1 MILLGEVAELTSAT
15 EGHRSISGAKRP
27 KAYGAETKKVRG
39 TGALVSAPV
48 LLSAPN
54 PSRAALH
61 SRTGRRDVVTSCL
74 NKSCLLVKQLS
85 IGYVRRA
92 MQRRSNAPKGI
103 KDLFYETRVLSGREY
118 TVTRFAKEVL
128 GGAVDPVMLGYIE
141 KRKRFPNEA
150 LVRRLATVRNES
162 VAPLLAVLYRDRML
176 YAFGRE
182 LRRALHD
189 PTEVEGI
196 ADADLAV
203 QVSRAIAA
211 LPDDGAWIT
220 TAKWRTQIGVAV
232 RDKSKS
238 SDVSRVTDLLKERGL
253 VEQAKGKVRRKSRHF
268 VATTLEERRALAM
281 EFTAIYTKALLDKVS
296 LPERAAATHLRNH
309 YLHIERERLPEFY
322 QKLEKAARALAEEF
336 AADAGVGTEFLN
348 VLIVGTP
355 V

>member
-1 MILLGEVAELTSAT
+1 
-15 EGHRSISGAKRP
+15 
-27 KAYGAETKKVRG
+27 
-39 TGALVSAPV
+39 
-48 LLSAPN
+48 
-54 PSRAALH
+54 
-61 SRTGRRDVVTSCL
+61 
-74 NKSCLLVKQLS
+74 
-85 IGYVRRA
+85 
-92 MQRRSNAPKGI
+92 MQRKSTAPKGI

-141 KRKRFPNEA
+141 KGKRFPNEA
-150 LVRRLATVRNES
+150 LVRRLAAVRNEP

-189 PTEVEGI
+189 PSEVEGI

-211 LPDDGAWIT
+211 LPDDGNWIPV
-220 TAKWRTQIGVAV
+220 AKWRAQIAVAV
-232 RDKSKS
+232 RDKTNTAA
-238 SDVSRVTDLLKERGL
+238 VTKVAALLRERGL
-253 VEQAKGKVRRKSRHF
+253 VEQARGKVRRVSRHF

-281 EFTAIYTKALLDKVS
+281 EFTAIYTKGLLDKLS
-296 LPERAAATHLRNH
+296 LPERAAATHIRNH
-309 YLHIERERLPEFY
+309 YLHIERDRLPEFY
-322 QKLEKAARALAEEF
+322 KRLEKAARTLAEEF
-336 AADAGVGTEFLN
+336 AADADAGTEFLN

>member
-1 MILLGEVAELTSAT
+1 
-15 EGHRSISGAKRP
+15 
-27 KAYGAETKKVRG
+27 
-39 TGALVSAPV
+39 
-48 LLSAPN
+48 
-54 PSRAALH
+54 
-61 SRTGRRDVVTSCL
+61 
-74 NKSCLLVKQLS
+74 
-85 IGYVRRA
+85 

-128 GGAVDPVMLGYIE
+128 SGAVDPVMLGYIE
-141 KRKRFPNEA
+141 KGKRFPNEA
-150 LVRRLATVRNES
+150 LVRRLAKIREEP

-189 PTEVEGI
+189 PAQVEGI
-196 ADADLAV
+196 EDADLAV

-211 LPDDGAWIT
+211 LPDDGEWIT
-220 TAKWRTQIGVAV
+220 LAKWRTAIGVAV
-232 RDKSKS
+232 RDDAKDD
-238 SDVSRVTDLLKERGL
+238 DVKRVTDLLKERGL
-253 VEQAKGKVRRKSRHF
+253 VEQAKGKVRRVSRHF

-336 AADAGVGTEFLN
+336 AADAGATTEFLN

>member
-1 MILLGEVAELTSAT
+1 
-15 EGHRSISGAKRP
+15 
-27 KAYGAETKKVRG
+27 
-39 TGALVSAPV
+39 
-48 LLSAPN
+48 
-54 PSRAALH
+54 
-61 SRTGRRDVVTSCL
+61 
-74 NKSCLLVKQLS
+74 
-85 IGYVRRA
+85 
-92 MQRRSNAPKGI
+92 MQRRSTAPTGI

-118 TVTRFAKEVL
+118 TVTKFAKEVL
-128 GGAVDPVMLGYIE
+128 GGTVDPVMLGYIE
-141 KRKRFPNEA
+141 KGKRFPNEA
-150 LVRRLATVRNES
+150 LVRRLATVRDEP

-189 PTEVEGI
+189 PTAIEGI
-196 ADADLAV
+196 EDADLAV

-220 TAKWRTQIGVAV
+220 TAKWRTQIAVAV
-232 RDKSKS
+232 RDKSKAS
-238 SDVSRVTDLLKERGL
+238 NVSRVTDLLKERGL

-309 YLHIERERLPEFY
+309 YLHIERDRLPEFY
-322 QKLEKAARALAEEF
+322 QRLEKMARTLAEEF
-336 AADAGVGTEFLN
+336 AADAGAGTEFLN

>member
-1 MILLGEVAELTSAT
+1 
-15 EGHRSISGAKRP
+15 
-27 KAYGAETKKVRG
+27 
-39 TGALVSAPV
+39 
-48 LLSAPN
+48 
-54 PSRAALH
+54 
-61 SRTGRRDVVTSCL
+61 
-74 NKSCLLVKQLS
+74 
-85 IGYVRRA
+85 

-141 KRKRFPNEA
+141 KGKRFPNEA
-150 LVRRLATVRNES
+150 LVRRLAKIREEP

-189 PTEVEGI
+189 PAQVEGI
-196 ADADLAV
+196 EDADLAV

-211 LPDDGAWIT
+211 LPDDGEWIT
-220 TAKWRTQIGVAV
+220 IAKWRAAIGVAV
-232 RDKSKS
+232 RDDAKDD
-238 SDVSRVTDLLKERGL
+238 DVKRVTDLLKERGL
-253 VEQAKGKVRRKSRHF
+253 VEQAKGKVRRVSRHF

-322 QKLEKAARALAEEF
+322 QKLEKAARTLAEEF
-336 AADAGVGTEFLN
+336 AADAGATTEFLN

>member
-1 MILLGEVAELTSAT
+1 
-15 EGHRSISGAKRP
+15 
-27 KAYGAETKKVRG
+27 
-39 TGALVSAPV
+39 
-48 LLSAPN
+48 
-54 PSRAALH
+54 
-61 SRTGRRDVVTSCL
+61 
-74 NKSCLLVKQLS
+74 
-85 IGYVRRA
+85 
-92 MQRRSNAPKGI
+92 MQRRSTAPTGI

-141 KRKRFPNEA
+141 KGKRFPNES
-150 LVRRLATVRNES
+150 LVRRLAQVRNEP
-162 VAPLLAVLYRDRML
+162 VAPLIAVLYRDRMI

-189 PTEVEGI
+189 PAAIEGI

-211 LPDDGAWIT
+211 LPDDGTWIT
-220 TAKWRTQIGVAV
+220 TAKWRKEISVAV
-232 RDKSKS
+232 RDKSKAT
-238 SDVSRVTDLLKERGL
+238 DVARVASLLKERGL

-336 AADAGVGTEFLN
+336 AADAGAGTEFLN

>member
-1 MILLGEVAELTSAT
+1 
-15 EGHRSISGAKRP
+15 
-27 KAYGAETKKVRG
+27 
-39 TGALVSAPV
+39 
-48 LLSAPN
+48 
-54 PSRAALH
+54 
-61 SRTGRRDVVTSCL
+61 
-74 NKSCLLVKQLS
+74 
-85 IGYVRRA
+85 

-118 TVTRFAKEVL
+118 TVTRFAKEIL

-141 KRKRFPNEA
+141 KGKRFPNES
-150 LVRRLATVRNES
+150 LVRRLAAVRNEP

-189 PTEVEGI
+189 PAAVDGI

-211 LPDDGAWIT
+211 LPDDGSWIT
-220 TAKWRTQIGVAV
+220 TAKWRAAIGVAV
-232 RDKSKS
+232 RDKSKT
-238 SDVSRVTDLLKERGL
+238 DVAKVADLLKERGL
-253 VEQAKGKVRRKSRHF
+253 VETEKGKVRRKSRHF

-296 LPERAAATHLRNH
+296 LPERAAETHLRNH
-309 YLHIERERLPEFY
+309 YLHIDRARLPEFY

-336 AADAGVGTEFLN
+336 AADAGANTEFLN

>member
-1 MILLGEVAELTSAT
+1 
-15 EGHRSISGAKRP
+15 
-27 KAYGAETKKVRG
+27 
-39 TGALVSAPV
+39 
-48 LLSAPN
+48 
-54 PSRAALH
+54 
-61 SRTGRRDVVTSCL
+61 
-74 NKSCLLVKQLS
+74 
-85 IGYVRRA
+85 

-141 KRKRFPNEA
+141 KGKRFPNEA
-150 LVRRLATVRNES
+150 LVRRLATVRNELP
-162 VAPLLAVLYRDRML
+162 APLLAVLYRDRML

-189 PTEVEGI
+189 PETVEGI

-211 LPDDGAWIT
+211 LPDDNAWIT
-220 TAKWRTQIGVAV
+220 TTKWYAQIGVAV
-232 RDKSKS
+232 RDKAKG
-238 SDVSRVTDLLKERGL
+238 SDVKRVADLLKERGL
-253 VEQAKGKVRRKSRHF
+253 VEVAKGKVRRVSRHF
-268 VATTLEERRALAM
+268 VATTLEEKRALAM
-281 EFTAIYTKALLDKVS
+281 EFTAIYTKALLDKIS

-309 YLHIERERLPEFY
+309 YLHIQREKLPEFY
-322 QKLEKAARALAEEF
+322 QRLEKAARALAEEF
-336 AADAGVGTEFLN
+336 AADAGATTEFLN

>member
-1 MILLGEVAELTSAT
+1 
-15 EGHRSISGAKRP
+15 
-27 KAYGAETKKVRG
+27 
-39 TGALVSAPV
+39 
-48 LLSAPN
+48 
-54 PSRAALH
+54 
-61 SRTGRRDVVTSCL
+61 
-74 NKSCLLVKQLS
+74 
-85 IGYVRRA
+85 

-141 KRKRFPNEA
+141 KGKRFPNEA
-150 LVRRLATVRNES
+150 LVRRLAKIREEP

-189 PTEVEGI
+189 PAQVEGI
-196 ADADLAV
+196 EDADLAV

-211 LPDDGAWIT
+211 LPDDGEWIT
-220 TAKWRTQIGVAV
+220 TAKWRGAIGVAV
-232 RDKSKS
+232 RADAKDD
-238 SDVSRVTDLLKERGL
+238 DVKRVTDLLKERGL
-253 VEQAKGKVRRKSRHF
+253 VEQSKGKVRRVSRHF

-336 AADAGVGTEFLN
+336 AADAGASTEFLN
-348 VLIVGTP
+348 VLVVGTP

>member
-1 MILLGEVAELTSAT
+1 V
-15 EGHRSISGAKRP
+15 
-27 KAYGAETKKVRG
+27 
-39 TGALVSAPV
+39 
-48 LLSAPN
+48 
-54 PSRAALH
+54 
-61 SRTGRRDVVTSCL
+61 
-74 NKSCLLVKQLS
+74 
-85 IGYVRRA
+85 
-92 MQRRSNAPKGI
+92 QRRSTAPQGI

-141 KRKRFPNEA
+141 KGKRFPNEA
-150 LVRRLATVRNES
+150 LVRRLATIRNEP

-189 PTEVEGI
+189 PTAIEGI
-196 ADADLAV
+196 EDADLAV

-211 LPDDGAWIT
+211 LPDDGKWIT
-220 TAKWRTQIGVAV
+220 TAKWRAAIGAVV
-232 RDKSKS
+232 RDKSDKAKT
-238 SDVSRVTDLLKERGL
+238 DDIGRVADLLKERGL
-253 VEQAKGKVRRKSRHF
+253 VEQAKGKVRRVSRHF

-309 YLHIERERLPEFY
+309 YLHIERDRLPEFY
-322 QKLEKAARALAEEF
+322 QRLEKAARTLAEEF
-336 AADAGVGTEFLN
+336 AADAGATTEFLN

>member
-1 MILLGEVAELTSAT
+1 
-15 EGHRSISGAKRP
+15 
-27 KAYGAETKKVRG
+27 
-39 TGALVSAPV
+39 
-48 LLSAPN
+48 
-54 PSRAALH
+54 
-61 SRTGRRDVVTSCL
+61 
-74 NKSCLLVKQLS
+74 
-85 IGYVRRA
+85 

-118 TVTRFAKEVL
+118 TGTKFAKEVL

-141 KRKRFPNEA
+141 KGKRFPNEA
-150 LVRRLATVRNES
+150 LVRRLAAVRNEP

-211 LPDDGAWIT
+211 LPDDGGWIT

-232 RDKSKS
+232 RDKAK

-336 AADAGVGTEFLN
+336 AADAGAGTEFLN

>member
-1 MILLGEVAELTSAT
+1 
-15 EGHRSISGAKRP
+15 
-27 KAYGAETKKVRG
+27 
-39 TGALVSAPV
+39 
-48 LLSAPN
+48 
-54 PSRAALH
+54 
-61 SRTGRRDVVTSCL
+61 
-74 NKSCLLVKQLS
+74 
-85 IGYVRRA
+85 

-103 KDLFYETRVLSGREY
+103 KDLFYETRVLTGREY

-141 KRKRFPNEA
+141 KGKRFPNES
-150 LVRRLATVRNES
+150 LVRRLAAVRNEP

-189 PTEVEGI
+189 PAAVDGI

-211 LPDDGAWIT
+211 LPDDGSWIT
-220 TAKWRTQIGVAV
+220 TAKWRAQIEVAV

-238 SDVSRVTDLLKERGL
+238 DVAKVTELLKERGL
-253 VEQAKGKVRRKSRHF
+253 VETAKSKVRRKSRHF

-296 LPERAAATHLRNH
+296 LPERAAETHLRNH

-336 AADAGVGTEFLN
+336 AADAGAGTEFLN